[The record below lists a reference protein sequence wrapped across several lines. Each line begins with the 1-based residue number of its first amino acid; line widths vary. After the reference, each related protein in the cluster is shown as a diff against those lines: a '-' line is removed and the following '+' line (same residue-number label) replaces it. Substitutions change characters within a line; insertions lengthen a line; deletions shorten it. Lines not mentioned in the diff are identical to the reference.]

1 NPFTSFEIVFLEP
14 KQVPDTPSLLSV
26 AKLQRPHFLDQ
37 DLRYLFAREGNRAVL
52 FTLISRDAEPRFNRD
67 MERQVFWWEKNRFP
81 EMTDLLQL
89 TELDG
94 ILIDVAGSNGE
105 TEAWQDRFAG
115 HAENMPFISFADVLL
130 QRRWLMLTMPDDY
143 VSKALDWV

>member
-1 NPFTSFEIVFLEP
+1 
-14 KQVPDTPSLLSV
+14 
-26 AKLQRPHFLDQ
+26 
-37 DLRYLFAREGNRAVL
+37 
-52 FTLISRDAEPRFNRD
+52 

-94 ILIDVAGSNGE
+94 ILIDVAGSNAE

-115 HAENMPFISFADVLL
+115 NAENMPFISFADVLL

>member
-1 NPFTSFEIVFLEP
+1 
-14 KQVPDTPSLLSV
+14 
-26 AKLQRPHFLDQ
+26 
-37 DLRYLFAREGNRAVL
+37 
-52 FTLISRDAEPRFNRD
+52 

-115 HAENMPFISFADVLL
+115 HAENMQFISFANVLL
-130 QRRWLMLTMPDDY
+130 QRRWLKLTMPDDY